1 MKDDP
6 RFQTQFLNDD
16 QKFEMFKEHMKELF
30 NLKRK
35 DFRDLLDENQSMI
48 NPHTSYETLKDAL
61 KEDER
66 FKDFPERSR
75 IQSFEQHKE
84 WLQTKVKK
92 DFSLMM
98 TDSLTKMLIQRLIK
112 DDEEG
117 KSTKQLFEDVTEM
130 LEERDE
136 RYVKMGIYFR
146 EERDQTMLEE
156 VKRLKGGS

>member
-146 EERDQTMLEE
+146 EERDQAMLEE